1 MRVSLGWA
9 LHILAPLGLLVG
21 QPAVLSAQQ
30 VEQPPTFNAAQIAGI
45 KRVGENYTIRNPV
58 KSDGILRVYVLAT
71 PYGDFTVQGDEMVRM
86 RINELNALSLLEKV
100 SNSESFGKAV
110 ADAGLSPL
118 KFAGSLIVNPVG
130 TLQNTAAGVGGFFG
144 RMGSGM
150 NNMDNSR
157 DNAVA
162 DLFGVT
168 DQRRQL
174 AAAYGVDPYTDLP
187 PLKAKLEQL
196 SQAAATGGLMVT
208 GAMMAIP
215 GGAGIIVS
223 NLATANKANN
233 LGIDE
238 VARSYTAAQIL
249 DLNRD
254 ILRKMGIE
262 DGLIESLLR
271 NRNYTPIDTVAMVA
285 ALDSLKGV
293 QHRELFVARA
303 AAADGRAIAYVLRR
317 TAELYADDYRKHGGF
332 VRFVS
337 LADFPYVVTKDGR
350 VTAILPIDALS
361 WTRETATGFTAVT
374 SARKGLAPTTHGEL
388 RITGMATAM
397 AKQELKARGWTV
409 LERQKP

>member
-1 MRVSLGWA
+1 
-9 LHILAPLGLLVG
+9 
-21 QPAVLSAQQ
+21 
-30 VEQPPTFNAAQIAGI
+30 
-45 KRVGENYTIRNPV
+45 
-58 KSDGILRVYVLAT
+58 
-71 PYGDFTVQGDEMVRM
+71 
-86 RINELNALSLLEKV
+86 
-100 SNSESFGKAV
+100 
-110 ADAGLSPL
+110 
-118 KFAGSLIVNPVG
+118 
-130 TLQNTAAGVGGFFG
+130 
-144 RMGSGM
+144 M
-150 NNMDNSR
+150 NNSR
-157 DNAVA
+157 DDAMS
-162 DLFGVT
+162 DLLGVT

-223 NLATANKANN
+223 NLSTANKANN
-233 LGIDE
+233 LGLDE

-254 ILRKMGIE
+254 ILKKMGIE
-262 DGLIESLLR
+262 DELIESLLR

-303 AAADGRAIAYVLRR
+303 AAANGRAIAYVLRR

-337 LADFPYVVTKDGR
+337 LADFPYVVTRDGR

-361 WTRETATGFTAVT
+361 WTRETATGFSAVS
-374 SARKGLAPTTHGEL
+374 SARKGLAPNTHGEL
-388 RITGMATAM
+388 RITGVATPM
-397 AKQELKARGWTV
+397 AKQELKERGWAV
-409 LERQKP
+409 VERQKP

>member
-1 MRVSLGWA
+1 
-9 LHILAPLGLLVG
+9 
-21 QPAVLSAQQ
+21 
-30 VEQPPTFNAAQIAGI
+30 
-45 KRVGENYTIRNPV
+45 
-58 KSDGILRVYVLAT
+58 
-71 PYGDFTVQGDEMVRM
+71 
-86 RINELNALSLLEKV
+86 
-100 SNSESFGKAV
+100 NSESFGKAV

-174 AAAYGVDPYTDLP
+174 AAAYGGDPYTDLP

-196 SQAAATGGLMVT
+196 SQAAATGGLVVT

-409 LERQKP
+409 LERQK